1 MSYRIDV
8 SNPEKLSDEDRKYL
22 ADRGLTPEAYAAQ
35 QQARD
40 ALRNAVVGVARR
52 RQPRPVV
59 EEVDEP
65 YSQWAAD
72 ELKSELRNR
81 NLSVEG
87 RKADWVAR
95 LEADDEA
102 QP

>member
-1 MSYRIDV
+1 MSRKIDV
-8 SNPEKLSDEDRKYL
+8 SNPENLSDEDRQYL
-22 ADRGLTPEAYAAQ
+22 RDRDLTPQQYAEQ
-35 QQARD
+35 QTALGFLSD
-40 ALRNAVVGVARR
+40 AVLGVARR

-65 YSQWAAD
+65 YEKWASD

-81 NLSVEG
+81 NLSLEG

>member
-1 MSYRIDV
+1 MSRQIDV
-8 SNPEKLSDEDRKYL
+8 SNPEKLSDEDRQYL
-22 ADRGLTPEAYAAQ
+22 QDRGLTPETYAQ
-35 QQARD
+35 QQANRQ
-40 ALRNAVVGVARR
+40 AMEQAVLGVARR
-52 RQPRPVV
+52 RQPRPIV

-65 YSQWAAD
+65 YEKWAAD